1 MAVTNSQLNAFEAA
15 IARNISAGTIL
26 AGYDICFRVED
37 AVDIAFWQK
46 LLSPKTRDKKV
57 KFFPFVQS
65 GIKRITGKSYIMK
78 HQAQANA
85 NYILCVDSDLDRIL
99 GKEDFDAE
107 HYILQTYAYSW
118 ENHHCWSQALQSTW
132 MQWQKNVEFDFTAF
146 LSGLSAVIYDAF
158 VLMLTK
164 KRLSHRGC
172 TLDSLCNCIDKVQ
185 GNQKEALLN
194 NGEGVLATI
203 ATNINLKMENVSP
216 EATEDLCLTIQRLEE
231 LGINQANCY
240 LYMQGHS
247 VFNLVSR
254 IGKALLDE
262 SFEYQVLMPS
272 FHIDNEYQE
281 LDYIKR
287 DIDQVLAQERV
298 TFSNFAD

>member
-46 LLSPKTRDKKV
+46 LLAPKTRDKKV
-57 KFFPFVQS
+57 KFFPFVQYGS
-65 GIKRITGKSYIMK
+65 KRITGKSYIMK
-78 HQAQANA
+78 HQTQANA

-99 GKEDFDAE
+99 GKEDFDAD

-118 ENHHCWSQALQSTW
+118 ENHHCWSQALQLTW
-132 MQWQKNVEFDFTAF
+132 GQWQKNVEFDFTTF

-164 KRLSHRGC
+164 KRLSHRGF
-172 TLDSLCNCIDKVQ
+172 TLDTLRNCIDKVQ
-185 GNQKEALLN
+185 GNQKEALLH
-194 NGEGVLATI
+194 NGEGILAAI
-203 ATNINLKMENVSP
+203 ATNINLKMENVEP
-216 EATEDLCLTIQRLEE
+216 EATEDTNQTIQRMEE

>member
-46 LLSPKTRDKKV
+46 LLAPKTRDKKV
-57 KFFPFVQS
+57 KFFPFVQYGS
-65 GIKRITGKSYIMK
+65 KRITGKSYIMK
-78 HQAQANA
+78 HQTQANA

-99 GKEDFDAE
+99 GKEDFDAD

-118 ENHHCWSQALQSTW
+118 ENHHCWSKALQSTW
-132 MQWQKNVEFDFTAF
+132 MPWQKNVEFDFTVF
-146 LSGLSAVIYDAF
+146 LSALSSVIYDAF

-164 KRLSHRGC
+164 KRLSHKGF
-172 TLDSLCNCIDKVQ
+172 TLDALCNCLDKVQ

-194 NGEGVLATI
+194 KGEGVLANITD
-203 ATNINLKMENVSP
+203 NINRKIANVAP
-216 EATEDLCLTIQRLEE
+216 ETKDDLQATIQRLEQ
-231 LGINQANCY
+231 LGINKSNCY

-247 VFNLVSR
+247 VFNLVFR
-254 IGKALLDE
+254 IGKALFDE
-262 SFEYQVLMPS
+262 SFEFQVLMPS
-272 FHIDNEYQE
+272 FSIDNEYKE
-281 LDYIKR
+281 LDSIKD
-287 DIDQVLAQERV
+287 DIAKMS
-298 TFSNFAD
+298 TA

>member
-46 LLSPKTRDKKV
+46 LLEPKTRDKKV
-57 KFFPFVQS
+57 KFFPFVQYGS
-65 GIKRITGKSYIMK
+65 KRITGKSYIMK
-78 HQAQANA
+78 HQTQANA

-99 GKEDFDAE
+99 GKEDFDAD

-118 ENHHCWSQALQSTW
+118 ENHHCWSQALQLTW

-164 KRLSHRGC
+164 KRLFHRGF
-172 TLDSLCNCIDKVQ
+172 TLDTLCNCLDKVQ
-185 GNQKEALLN
+185 GNQKEALLH
-194 NGEGVLATI
+194 NGEGILSAI
-203 ATNINLKMENVSP
+203 ANNIYIKMENVAS
-216 EATEDLCLTIQRLEE
+216 ETTEDISLTIQRLEE
-231 LGINQANCY
+231 LGISQANCY

-262 SFEYQVLMPS
+262 SFEYQVLIPS
-272 FHIDNEYQE
+272 FSIDNDYQE
-281 LDYIKR
+281 LNSIKK
-287 DIDQVLAQERV
+287 DIAKVFVQ
-298 TFSNFAD
+298 SN

>member
-1 MAVTNSQLNAFEAA
+1 MAVTSKQLNAFEAA

-37 AVDIAFWQK
+37 AVDIVFWQK
-46 LLSPKTRDKKV
+46 LLAPKTKEKKV

-65 GIKRITGKSYIMK
+65 GNKRITGKSYIMM
-78 HQAQANA
+78 HQSQANA

-132 MQWQKNVEFDFTAF
+132 MQWQKDVEFDFTTF

-164 KRLSHRGC
+164 KRLSHRGF
-172 TLDSLCNCIDKVQ
+172 TLDTLCNCMDKVQ
-185 GNQKEALLN
+185 GNQKETLLH
-194 NGEGVLATI
+194 NGEGVLKI
-203 ATNINLKMENVSP
+203 IKKNIDLKMENVEP
-216 EATEDLCLTIQRLEE
+216 EAAEDINLTMQRMEE
-231 LGINQANCY
+231 LGINQDNCY

-247 VFNLVSR
+247 VFNLVNR

-262 SFEYQVLMPS
+262 SFEYQVLVPS
-272 FHIDNEYQE
+272 FSIDNEYQE
-281 LDYIKR
+281 LNCIKR
-287 DIDQVLAQERV
+287 DIAQVFL
-298 TFSNFAD
+298 

>member
-164 KRLSHRGC
+164 KRLSHRGF
-172 TLDSLCNCIDKVQ
+172 TLDTLRNCIDKVQ

-272 FHIDNEYQE
+272 FHADNEYQE